1 MKNQTDLIFTKRPAN
16 ERGQANHGWLQAR
29 FTFSFAQYFDPDHMG
44 FKSLR
49 VMNNDTIQPGGG
61 FPKHPHDN
69 MEIFTYIIEGQLE
82 HRDSMGNGAII
93 ESGNLQYMSAGSGVF
108 HSEFNPSKT
117 HLTHLYQVWLQ
128 PNERDGEPRYA
139 EKPLGDLAKSNQ
151 LTLLFSR
158 DGKDGSTAIRQD
170 AEIYFGRVDGGRS
183 LIVSASDSTPHAW
196 VQVISGEVSVGG
208 ESLTTADG
216 LAIENSPGEFA
227 IEAKADS
234 HLLLFRL
241 S

>member
-1 MKNQTDLIFTKRPAN
+1 MKNQSNLTLSKRPAG

-29 FTFSFAQYFDPDHMG
+29 FTFSFAEYFDPDHMG

-61 FPKHPHDN
+61 FPEHPHDN

-93 ESGNLQYMSAGSGVF
+93 KAGDLQYMSAGSGIY

-117 HLTHLYQVWLQ
+117 NSTHLYQIWLQ
-128 PNERDGEPRYA
+128 PNERDGEPRYT
-139 EKPLGDLAKSNQ
+139 EKPLGNLAKPKQ
-151 LTLLFSR
+151 LTLLFSGDGR
-158 DGKDGSTAIRQD
+158 DDSTAIRQD
-170 AEIYFGRVDGGRS
+170 AEIYFGRAEKGNS
-183 LIVSASDSTPHAW
+183 LTLPASESTPHAW
-196 VQVISGEVSVGG
+196 LQLISGHVSVLG
-208 ESLTTADG
+208 ESLTTGDG
-216 LAIENSPGEFA
+216 LALENAPDEFS
-227 IEAKADS
+227 IDTEADS
-234 HLLLFRL
+234 KFLLFRL